1 MLASSQPLFQ
11 YIPELEPPAPVPE
24 DDTTT
29 TGPADPNRRAALQR
43 AQGRAAGPLP
53 APSVQAKKDPLKD
66 PTVNPDPKNEFAPN
80 DTYKTINGVPTVKG
94 EGDAHAV
101 DPTDVKQGSIG
112 DCYFVAQLAA
122 TARTDP
128 DRIANLIK
136 DNGDGTYTVTL
147 HLKDPG
153 TGRRTPK
160 EIVVDSQFPQK
171 GAAKPGDVG
180 ADGKPEL
187 WPMLIEK
194 AFAKFSGGYELI
206 RGKKTKDA
214 DVFAMLTGKS
224 SSDLTPS
231 SLSADALLT
240 KLEAA
245 LKEGRAVSFGAKS
258 STDDAFISE
267 MKAAGVVGNHAYS
280 LESVDRAGKTVNLRN
295 PWGVQHLPKLSVE
308 NLQKFYGTCKIAA
321 E

>member
-1 MLASSQPLFQ
+1 MLASNAQGFQ
-11 YIPELEPPAPVPE
+11 YIPELVALSTQEPPAPE
-24 DDTTT
+24 DDVTL
-29 TGPADPNRRAALQR
+29 DPSRRAALR
-43 AQGRAAGPLP
+43 AAEARAAGPLP
-53 APSVQAKKDPLKD
+53 APTVAAKKDPLKD

-80 DTYKTINGVPTVKG
+80 DSYKTIDGVATVKG
-94 EGDAHAV
+94 AGDAHAV
-101 DPTDVKQGSIG
+101 DPSDVKQGSLG

-147 HLKDPG
+147 HLRDAQGK
-153 TGRRTPK
+153 RSPK

-171 GAAKPGDVG
+171 GAAKTGDVG

-194 AFAKFSGGYELI
+194 AFAKFSGGYEQI
-206 RGKKTKDA
+206 RGKKTKDS
-214 DVFAMLTGKS
+214 DVFAMLSGKS
-224 SSDLTPS
+224 SSNLTPS
-231 SLSADALLT
+231 SLAGDALLT
-240 KLEAA
+240 KLEKA
-245 LKEGRAVSFGAKS
+245 LSDGHAVSFGAKS
-258 STDDAFISE
+258 STDDTFISA

-295 PWGVQHLPKLSVE
+295 PWGVQHLPKLTVE
-308 NLQKFYGTCKIAA
+308 NLQKFYDTCKIAA